1 MSIKSRILQKALR
14 AMKVET
20 DYTNADDTAYERI
33 FESYQDMID
42 LWNEQGIVL
51 YDSLPLEMNQPVG
64 NGDPIYA
71 LWTNL
76 VIHAS
81 DSFAW
86 MPTQK
91 QLNEASRSL
100 RILRARQDGPN
111 LMRRPKRQPRGT
123 GNRWYNCT
131 LGFRHYRDYCD
142 TEQDNV

>member
-1 MSIKSRILQKALR
+1 
-14 AMKVET
+14 MKVET

-91 QLNEASRSL
+91 QLNVF
-100 RILRARQDGPN
+100 ILVYQKTEKRGGCFFSENA
-111 LMRRPKRQPRGT
+111 PKSFGSF
-123 GNRWYNCT
+123 CCC
-131 LGFRHYRDYCD
+131 L
-142 TEQDNV
+142 